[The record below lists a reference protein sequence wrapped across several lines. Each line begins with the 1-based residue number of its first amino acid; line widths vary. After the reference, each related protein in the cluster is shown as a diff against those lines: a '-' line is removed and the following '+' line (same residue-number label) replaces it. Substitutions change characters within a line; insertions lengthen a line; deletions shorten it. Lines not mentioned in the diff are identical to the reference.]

1 MAFLLFI
8 IFATIVIQCYGSFQI
23 NSNETFENSSV
34 VLPTVPDD
42 DIYKCIS
49 YTGAHIDT
57 SHWINQNFSD
67 YKDCQTSGLYNL
79 NRRDRHF
86 KVDIII
92 QYSWIVDVSVIIYDG
107 TIRPICGINSVDF
120 IIRPTDSCERNG
132 INATITETER
142 FETLSLYYDIGNLT
156 IIMTHNKRGEPL
168 HFNINIWQLQ
178 SAINDSN
185 GLCAGPTCSSKARHN
200 LYRNYQRSS
209 YPTGVI
215 VLMCNIYIGNYLKS
229 MAPQPWERSLHYN
242 RTIENVQKACRA
254 DIQIQHW
261 PHAAAGSLEVLFVE
275 DQVNSTSITTV
286 ADIQINFQTNL
297 EDNLIKLADTMDL
310 SRAEVDILLS
320 NLTTTTTTTT
330 TPTTTTTTLSTTMRT
345 SIESQPTTLSTSTSR
360 ITSTMTSVTFTS
372 TGTLSPTSIIIT
384 TTTESPKTQTLIKT
398 TKVFLTFDYT
408 TTQSNTTNM
417 AMIIGCST
425 RENIILLGLLLF
437 SVIFYI

>member
-1 MAFLLFI
+1 MSFLLFI

-79 NRRDRHF
+79 NKRDRHF

-92 QYSWIVDVSVIIYDG
+92 QYSWIVD
-107 TIRPICGINSVDF
+107 
-120 IIRPTDSCERNG
+120 
-132 INATITETER
+132 
-142 FETLSLYYDIGNLT
+142 
-156 IIMTHNKRGEPL
+156 KRGEPL

-372 TGTLSPTSIIIT
+372 TGTLPPTSIIIT

>member
-92 QYSWIVDVSVIIYDG
+92 QHSWIVD
-107 TIRPICGINSVDF
+107 
-120 IIRPTDSCERNG
+120 
-132 INATITETER
+132 
-142 FETLSLYYDIGNLT
+142 
-156 IIMTHNKRGEPL
+156 KRGEPL

-215 VLMCNIYIGNYLKS
+215 VLICNIYIGNYLKS

-254 DIQIQHW
+254 DIQIQDW
-261 PHAAAGSLEVLFVE
+261 PH
-275 DQVNSTSITTV
+275 
-286 ADIQINFQTNL
+286 
-297 EDNLIKLADTMDL
+297 
-310 SRAEVDILLS
+310 
-320 NLTTTTTTTT
+320 
-330 TPTTTTTTLSTTMRT
+330 
-345 SIESQPTTLSTSTSR
+345 SQPTTLSTSTSR

-372 TGTLSPTSIIIT
+372 TGTLPPTSIIIIT